1 MQIKNLIASL
11 LLTSLLG
18 IGVGCKKTDVP
29 VKEPV
34 PVPVPIPVVPDGV
47 LKDAVT
53 FPIGTAIELSRMR
66 SNSAYAAG
74 VKAEFNVVTFGNEMK
89 NNFIVSN
96 NGTFDYSRADEL
108 FNIAT
113 TAGLSVYGHTLAWH
127 SQQAAAYYK
136 SFAGITVTAGTE
148 LLLNSDFELGDATNL
163 SNWSQYNAAN
173 GATIT
178 VGSGVN
184 EVRTGARSMKVVNPA
199 ANPAQQYQVQEA
211 SDLFT
216 TQVGKQYIV
225 SYWVKALTNGGSIRL
240 STGPTAQYQ
249 GDQNITSA
257 WSQVSWTITANSTQT
272 RILFDMGLVANTY
285 FIDDAS
291 VKEIVTTQPG
301 GQVAVKLDQAL
312 GNFITT
318 TVTRYKG
325 KVKAWDV
332 VNEMFAGDGNI
343 RNNSNTP
350 NTASDVFVWSHYLGR
365 DFGLKAFNYAKAAD
379 PDALLFINDYNL
391 ESQPVKLDSL
401 IAYVKE
407 IKARGAVVDGIGTQM
422 HITHDAN
429 TTNIDA
435 MFTKMAATGLKVRI
449 SELDVRVNANN
460 YFSASR
466 PVTADYYTLQAKMY
480 KYVVQSFYKNVPAA
494 QRYGI
499 TIWGVGDADSWLG
512 VPQGVY
518 DFPMLW
524 DGDYKKKPAY
534 DSFLQGL
541 KGL

>member
-1 MQIKNLIASL
+1 MQIKNIIATFSIISLI
-11 LLTSLLG
+11 G
-18 IGVGCKKTDVP
+18 IGLGCKKTDVP
-29 VKEPV
+29 IVEPV
-34 PVPVPIPVVPDGV
+34 PAPVPIPVVPDGV
-47 LKDAVT
+47 LKDAVA
-53 FPIGTAIELSRMR
+53 FPIGTAIELSRMK
-66 SNSAYAAG
+66 SNSAYAAI
-74 VKAEFNVVTFGNEMK
+74 VKAEFDMVTFGNEMK

-113 TAGLSVYGHTLAWH
+113 AAGLSVYGHTLAWH

-136 SFAGITVTAGTE
+136 SFAGINVAAGTE

-184 EVRTGARSMKVVNPA
+184 EVRTGARSMKVINPV
-199 ANPAQQYQVQEA
+199 ANPAQQYQVQQA

-216 TQVGKQYIV
+216 TEVGKQYIV
-225 SYWVKALTNGGSIRL
+225 SYWVKALSSGGSIRL

-249 GDQNITSA
+249 GDQNITNE
-257 WSQVSWTITANSTQT
+257 WSQISWTITANSTQT

-285 FIDDAS
+285 FIDDVS
-291 VKEIVTTQPG
+291 VKEIGTAQPG
-301 GQVAVKLDQAL
+301 GQVSVKLDQAL

-466 PVTADYYTLQAKMY
+466 PVTADSYTLQAKMY
-480 KYVVQSFYKNVPAA
+480 KYVVQSFYKNVPVG

-499 TIWGVGDADSWLG
+499 TVWGVGDADSWLG